1 MILSGKSIIKE
12 IENGNIVISDYD
24 ASRLNPNSYNVRL
37 ADELLT
43 YDPLILD
50 MKCRYDDTNTQLRKI
65 PEEGFVM
72 LPGVLY
78 LGRTMEKTETYG
90 FVPMLEGR
98 SSVGR
103 LGIFVHATAGFGDN
117 GFKGYWTL
125 ELSCVQPVR
134 IYAGVEIA
142 QVYFHTIEEIPD
154 FGAHNIATTYI
165 HGKYQNN
172 DGIQPSMLWKD
183 FNVASSPSGYL
194 KSSLN

>member
-1 MILSGKSIIKE
+1 MILSGNSILEEYEKQ
-12 IENGNIVISDYD
+12 NIYISDFD
-24 ASRLNPNSYNVRL
+24 KKRINPNSYNVRL

-50 MKCRYDDTNTQLRKI
+50 MKCRYDDTNTQIRKI

-78 LGRTMEKTETYG
+78 LGRTMERTETYG

-142 QVYFHTIEEIPD
+142 QVYFHTIEESPN
-154 FGAHNIATTYI
+154 FGAHDLQTIYI
-165 HGKYQNN
+165 HGKYQDN

-183 FNVASSPSGYL
+183 FK